1 MPAVFY
7 RLKVF
12 LFAALCLASSRAEG
26 AGPGTSAAGFLR
38 IPVGARETS
47 LGGAFTAASSDANAV
62 FYNPAGLGLVGAP
75 ELSYSYNN
83 YFSGISQQWVSAAVP
98 AAGGAFGLG
107 LNYLDVAAF
116 AAYDASDNPIGS
128 VSAYGLAAY
137 LGYGRRVATGAA
149 LLPALGYGASLK
161 YIAEGLDSSR
171 ASGYGLDAGLQ
182 LITAVKGLRLGLA
195 AENLLS
201 SRLEFISAGAKPPR
215 NFKAG
220 AAYSLGAPGGSLG
233 AQLSLDMNFPEDGP
247 RYVSAGV
254 ENTIYGNVSLR
265 AGYTAFGDLSNGLS
279 FGLGLRLPGKR
290 DMRLD
295 YSYGSSYDLGN
306 IHKFGLAFRLGS
318 PAPAAAK
325 APAAAAAEP
334 APVSPDTKFKE
345 QLDLLYGGTTEQ
357 SLLAAEY
364 LAGLDDERVSEH
376 FIALLYSP
384 DSGRRVTA
392 VHGLALRKDLRS
404 LEALKK
410 GLRDQEEEIRRRS
423 AMALAVRGDI
433 SVAPELEDCLKTEE
447 SEPVKNAIIAALV
460 KLRQGQD

>member
-12 LFAALCLASSRAEG
+12 ALAALCLASSRAEG

-47 LGGAFTAASSDANAV
+47 LGGAFTAASSDSNAV

-116 AAYDASDNPIGS
+116 DAYDASDNPIGS

-137 LGYGRRVATGAA
+137 LGYGRRVTTGVA

-171 ASGYGLDAGLQ
+171 ASGYGLDAGL
-182 LITAVKGLRLGLA
+182 LLLSGVKGLRLGLA
-195 AENLLS
+195 AENLVS

-220 AAYSLGAPGGSLG
+220 AAYSLGAPGGNLA

-247 RYVSAGV
+247 GYLSAGV
-254 ENTIYGNVSLR
+254 ENTLYKNVSLR

-306 IHKFGLAFRLGS
+306 IHKFGLACRLGS
-318 PAPAAAK
+318 PAAAPK
-325 APAAAAAEP
+325 PPAAAAAAP
-334 APVSPDTKFKE
+334 APVSPDAKFKE
-345 QLDLLYGGTTEQ
+345 QLDLLYGGTPEE

-376 FIALLYSP
+376 FSSLLYSP

-410 GLRDQEEEIRRRS
+410 GLRDREEEIRRRS
-423 AMALAVRGDI
+423 AMALAARGDI
-433 SVAPELEDCLKTEE
+433 SVAPVLEDCLKTEE

-460 KLRQGQD
+460 KLRQGRD